1 LVVLLLLLTVV
12 ALVWRS
18 GVVGSLFDKGKPR
31 GAGSPAGR
39 PSPGHSS
46 APSSRASPAT
56 QPIGTPVT
64 AGPINTTFP
73 GITTFRGNASRT
85 YYGEGPL
92 PKHPKVLWRYPASG
106 GLCSRSN
113 NLGVTKVWCGT
124 GWTGQPNVIA
134 RKDGRIEVRIG
145 AYDGH
150 YHFLNGR
157 TGARLRP
164 DLVTGDLAKGS
175 ATSDPDGYPL
185 YYAGSRD
192 NKFRIVALDRP
203 KPTVLWSIDANRD
216 VPHKVWNDDWDGSA
230 LVLGDYLIEGGENSW
245 LYVVRLNRHYDMAG
259 KVQVDPRIVM
269 LVPGYDAQL
278 FKDLGD
284 KDVSIE
290 DSVAFRDGVVY
301 FSNSGGLVQGWDI
314 RDILRGGTRY
324 ERVFRFWDGDETD
337 ASIAID
343 DQGYLYVGRHA
354 SFNVPT
360 RPQVR
365 DHQVGS
371 LMKLDPRKPNDPVV
385 WSVQIGGFNP
395 DGGILSTPA
404 LYNGMVYVLDT
415 AGALVAVDQRT
426 GKVWWRKKLPG
437 PTWMSPV
444 PVDGQILVG
453 DCSGVL
459 HDFDISSPHR
469 RPTELWRVQLSGCVE
484 STPAVWDD
492 RIYVGTRGG
501 AIYGIGDP

>member
-1 LVVLLLLLTVV
+1 
-12 ALVWRS
+12 
-18 GVVGSLFDKGKPR
+18 
-31 GAGSPAGR
+31 
-39 PSPGHSS
+39 
-46 APSSRASPAT
+46 
-56 QPIGTPVT
+56 
-64 AGPINTTFP
+64 
-73 GITTFRGNASRT
+73 
-85 YYGEGPL
+85 
-92 PKHPKVLWRYPASG
+92 
-106 GLCSRSN
+106 
-113 NLGVTKVWCGT
+113 
-124 GWTGQPNVIA
+124 
-134 RKDGRIEVRIG
+134 
-145 AYDGH
+145 
-150 YHFLNGR
+150 
-157 TGARLRP
+157 
-164 DLVTGDLAKGS
+164 
-175 ATSDPDGYPL
+175 
-185 YYAGSRD
+185 
-192 NKFRIVALDRP
+192 
-203 KPTVLWSIDANRD
+203 
-216 VPHKVWNDDWDGSA
+216 
-230 LVLGDYLIEGGENSW
+230 
-245 LYVVRLNRHYDMAG
+245 
-259 KVQVDPRIVM
+259 
-269 LVPGYDAQL
+269 VPGYDAQL

-354 SFNVPT
+354 SF
-360 RPQVR
+360 
-365 DHQVGS
+365 
-371 LMKLDPRKPNDPVV
+371 
-385 WSVQIGGFNP
+385 
-395 DGGILSTPA
+395 
-404 LYNGMVYVLDT
+404 
-415 AGALVAVDQRT
+415 
-426 GKVWWRKKLPG
+426 PG